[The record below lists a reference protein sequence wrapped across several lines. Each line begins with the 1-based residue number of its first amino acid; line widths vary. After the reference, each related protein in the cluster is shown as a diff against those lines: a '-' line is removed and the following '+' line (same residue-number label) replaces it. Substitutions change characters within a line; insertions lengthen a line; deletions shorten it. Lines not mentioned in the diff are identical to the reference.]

1 LKSVRTCVLTAC
13 LPLLALASGC
23 SGFLQ
28 SNAKVQQTYYLRVTA
43 PPATAAVPLPVA
55 LRVAAPDA
63 SPGLD
68 TARIVLVQPDH
79 RMGFYAASQWP
90 SPAPVMVE
98 ALAVQA
104 LRAAGNWASV
114 QDSGSPFPSDLLLLV
129 TLRRFE
135 ADYTG
140 AAAAPQVHVVLDAI
154 LGRHGGN
161 DVLGSFEV
169 TGTATA
175 AANRMGDVVSAFE
188 QATNEA
194 LAALGQQTLSVA
206 RASQDAPLQNGVKP
220 VPSSSR

>member
-1 LKSVRTCVLTAC
+1 MKSVRTCILTAC
-13 LPLLALASGC
+13 LAILAVASGC

-28 SNAKVQQTYYLRVTA
+28 SNAKAQQTYYLRATA
-43 PPATAAVPLPVA
+43 TPAGAAVPLPVA

-90 SPAPVMVE
+90 SPAPVMLE

-104 LRAAGNWASV
+104 LRASGNWASV

-161 DVLGSFEV
+161 DVMGSFEV
-169 TGTATA
+169 SGAATA

-194 LAALGQQTLSVA
+194 LGALAQQTLSVA